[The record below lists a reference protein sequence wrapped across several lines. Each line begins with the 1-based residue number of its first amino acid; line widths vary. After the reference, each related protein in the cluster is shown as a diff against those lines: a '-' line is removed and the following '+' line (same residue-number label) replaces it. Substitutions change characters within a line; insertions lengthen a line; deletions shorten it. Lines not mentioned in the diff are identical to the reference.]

1 MPLPVAPVVPPKQ
14 RKRRYKQSAKRW
26 AVLMNL
32 HRTEINTDFL
42 TVKLLSTSTPL
53 QIVTKRT
60 MGLFKNLFNFSDS
73 NESLIEV
80 SNDNGDHWVASVPA
94 EDIVE
99 TSSLLINAGV
109 VRDHDDQLS
118 RDYRA
123 AIIAEDRDHK
133 EYRFR
138 TARVVDGAEDLELN
152 GDLEDDRTR
161 DWDREPTTAYDESQ
175 VPKQFRWWC

>member
-1 MPLPVAPVVPPKQ
+1 
-14 RKRRYKQSAKRW
+14 
-26 AVLMNL
+26 
-32 HRTEINTDFL
+32 
-42 TVKLLSTSTPL
+42 
-53 QIVTKRT
+53 
-60 MGLFKNLFNFSDS
+60 MGLFKKLFNRPDDD
-73 NESLIEV
+73 ESLIEV
-80 SNDNGDHWVASVPA
+80 SNDNGDHWVANVPT
-94 EDIVE
+94 ENIVE
-99 TSSLLINAGV
+99 TSSLLMNAGI

-123 AIIAEDRDHK
+123 GTIAEDRDHE

-138 TARVVDGAEDLELN
+138 SARVVDEAEDLEEN